1 MSENFPFPIIQVSGT
16 HYEVGFQVGRQFKK
30 SIRRA
35 LLRSPFY
42 IGLKLMDSM
51 KPEWFNESQKMIL
64 SFNSIRI

>member
-1 MSENFPFPIIQVSGT
+1 MSKSIPFPIIQVSGT
-16 HYEVGFQVGRQFKK
+16 YYDIGFQVGRHFKK
-30 SIRRA
+30 SIRKA